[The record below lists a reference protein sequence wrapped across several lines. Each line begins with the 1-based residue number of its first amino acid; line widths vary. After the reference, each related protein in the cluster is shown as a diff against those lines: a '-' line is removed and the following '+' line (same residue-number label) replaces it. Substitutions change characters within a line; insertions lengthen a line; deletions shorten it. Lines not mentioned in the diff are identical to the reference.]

1 MERNF
6 KFTNLSGVILFYIVD
21 FKYYPNISYHTGLVK
36 SMCKI
41 TKKIRRIFK
50 VVKITKDIAD
60 YIRSK
65 DPNACIVKTM
75 SGHTSKRGKYYV
87 AESTAVLRLLSEYKE
102 SEKIIYEYPVS
113 K

>member
-1 MERNF
+1 MVE
-6 KFTNLSGVILFYIVD
+6 
-21 FKYYPNISYHTGLVK
+21 
-36 SMCKI
+36 
-41 TKKIRRIFK
+41 
-50 VVKITKDIAD
+50 ITKDTAMF
-60 YIRSK
+60 IREN

-87 AESTAVLRLLSEYKE
+87 EDSTAVSKLLSGYKK